1 MLIAK
6 YYEDHQ
12 VDKEITVKVS
22 KALDASPTLRS
33 KKDLIMKFIESV
45 NVSDKGVVEEW
56 RAYIEHAKEVELD
69 KIINEENLN
78 PEETKKFVK
87 EAFGSGA
94 VKEVGV
100 DIVKVLPPMSMFNTD
115 REEKKKTVIQ
125 KITQFFERF
134 FGL

>member
-1 MLIAK
+1 
-6 YYEDHQ
+6 
-12 VDKEITVKVS
+12 
-22 KALDASPTLRS
+22 
-33 KKDLIMKFIESV
+33 MKFIESV
-45 NVSDKGVVEEW
+45 NVSDNGVVEEW

-78 PEETKKFVK
+78 PEETKKFIK

-115 REEKKKTVIQ
+115 REEKKKNVLH
-125 KITQFFERF
+125 KITKFFERF

>member
-1 MLIAK
+1 
-6 YYEDHQ
+6 
-12 VDKEITVKVS
+12 
-22 KALDASPTLRS
+22 
-33 KKDLIMKFIESV
+33 MKFIESV

-56 RAYIEHAKEVELD
+56 RTYIEHAKEVELD